1 MRKEGVRMV
10 TLLKNLLAEER
21 GQDTLEYVFI
31 GLVVALG
38 AVAGMTSLA
47 ASINAEFG
55 KLGTDLT

>member
-1 MRKEGVRMV
+1 MINM
-10 TLLKNLLAEER
+10 LKNLLKEES

-38 AVAGMTSLA
+38 AVAGMTTLA
-47 ASINAEFG
+47 KSINAEFG